1 MLEFTWLRMWNFE
14 VKKDGEAIAT
24 IFPSTPEKS
33 SISFEESF
41 NGNREKESKRII
53 NAFFTKKVQR
63 FHKHSF
69 PPKIG

>member
-1 MLEFTWLRMWNFE
+1 MLEFTWLRMGNFE

-53 NAFFTKKVQR
+53 KAFFTKKQ
-63 FHKHSF
+63 KTLETA
-69 PPKIG
+69 IA

>member
-1 MLEFTWLRMWNFE
+1 MLEFTWLRMGNFE

-41 NGNREKESKRII
+41 NGNREKELSAII
-53 NAFFTKKVQR
+53 
-63 FHKHSF
+63 
-69 PPKIG
+69 PI

>member
-1 MLEFTWLRMWNFE
+1 MLEFTWLRMGNFE

-41 NGNREKESKRII
+41 NGNREKRKQKDYKC
-53 NAFFTKKVQR
+53 FLYKK
-63 FHKHSF
+63 
-69 PPKIG
+69 PKDS